1 MKIGVVGCGALGSYY
16 GAKLCRDGQDVHFL
30 LRSDYEA
37 VRRKGILV
45 CSPEGDFHARPKS
58 AHAAEQIGICDLV
71 LIGLKTIANDQF
83 PALIPPLVGQRTV
96 VMTLQNGLGNE
107 AQLAALFGAEKV
119 LGGLCFVCLK
129 RGEPGLIQHLAHGAI
144 VMGEYQRWPEPR
156 THDLASMFRHAGVPC
171 KVTDNLERTHWEK
184 LVRELMMEVIAAAN
198 ALGLK
203 IAEAIA
209 DQQIA
214 LTRTMGA
221 YKTSTSIDFE
231 QRRPLELESIFL
243 EPMRQAQKAGVATPQ
258 LRALCRVLAQ
268 LDP

>member
-1 MKIGVVGCGALGSYY
+1 
-16 GAKLCRDGQDVHFL
+16 
-30 LRSDYEA
+30 
-37 VRRKGILV
+37 
-45 CSPEGDFHARPKS
+45 
-58 AHAAEQIGICDLV
+58 
-71 LIGLKTIANDQF
+71 
-83 PALIPPLVGQRTV
+83 LVGQRTV

-184 LVRELMMEVIAAAN
+184 LVWNIPFNGLGVASAAGYEATVHGIVPNGAALGPCLTTDRLLFDPLWEKLVRELMMEVIAAAN

-231 QRRPLELESIFL
+231 QRRPLELESMFL

-268 LDP
+268 LDPCL